1 MAQQKNKL
9 LAQTSGSGVEKLVEL
24 TQKWQKLELMLEAHE
39 MMVKGQVSYF
49 WFPLFSVIIGY
60 LKVI

>member
-39 MMVKGQVSYF
+39 MMVKGQVRYHVF
-49 WFPLFSVIIGY
+49 E
-60 LKVI
+60 